1 MQKRMNT
8 VLKCLE
14 KAIIP
19 LKARVNNTHLD
30 HEVMEENMINLNILY
45 KLIKSEEQ
53 RLDKYVET
61 YSQQRRSRHDL

>member
-1 MQKRMNT
+1 
-8 VLKCLE
+8 VLILPAPE
-14 KAIIP
+14 VT
-19 LKARVNNTHLD
+19 RV
-30 HEVMEENMINLNILY
+30 EEENMLNLNTLY